1 METETKSYR
10 ITKPRP
16 IGGRMRKPGEIVG
29 LTAREYAAEAGW
41 GGLEE
46 VKAEATAAEKVEQ
59 AVTVEPE
66 VEQQITSTDNP
77 DQPETAETAAPTKKR
92 AK

>member
-1 METETKSYR
+1 METKNYR

-16 IGGRMRKPGEIVG
+16 IGGRMRKEGEIVG

-46 VKAEATAAEKVEQ
+46 VRPDPVAPAPAKAAEPTETTSAAIDAEASADAPAA
-59 AVTVEPE
+59 A
-66 VEQQITSTDNP
+66 
-77 DQPETAETAAPTKKR
+77 KKR
-92 AK
+92 K

>member
-1 METETKSYR
+1 MANETKSYR

-16 IGGRMRKPGEIVG
+16 IGGRMRKEGEIVG

-41 GGLEE
+41 GGLDE

-59 AVTVEPE
+59 PVTVEPE
-66 VEQQITSTDNP
+66 A
-77 DQPETAETAAPTKKR
+77 AETDAPAKKR
-92 AK
+92 GK